1 MTTTAE
7 VVKEM
12 GTKGIR
18 VTGDED
24 KAVLAYLFLTRLD
37 IRAEV
42 SEMVWQ
48 NHKTSGRDV
57 EMADHDH
64 GIDI

>member
-12 GTKGIR
+12 AAKGIR

-24 KAVLAYLFLTRLD
+24 KAVLAYLFLTTPSF
-37 IRAEV
+37 RAEV
-42 SEMVWQ
+42 TELAWQ
-48 NHKTSGRDV
+48 NRKDR
-57 EMADHDH
+57 
-64 GIDI
+64 